1 MGIIGF
7 LPHILVHSSQP
18 FCHLPDIPP
27 LSPHIFSQC
36 LHNELSRPQRPSRA
50 REHTRRTRNGKTS
63 PLPLPLHCQV
73 TDFIQSAYIAASRR
87 SDRSLEARVES
98 ARRAS
103 EIHKKRTGRS
113 LRVTE
118 QDVVNE
124 EMYEEEDDE
133 MPLQYKRLTA
143 HLQTGSADFNKRLS
157 NYLANHVAM
166 RSALDQ
172 AITASYAQQYPNAP
186 QFAHNNQIMYP
197 SPFSSPITA
206 PNTTEQQSLQ
216 SFVQSP
222 YNTATGTPSYRPVHH
237 FRASSIQNP
246 QHLPGYQQAIPNSS
260 PVQRTNDRDQR
271 RMSTPVKSQ
280 SPQTSSQ
287 GLQSSN
293 SGKSPTSPTQSA
305 DKHAQTPGQMQPPPQ
320 PAIQALPQQQRR
332 PYANLGSYAD
342 YSPFTT
348 TSLPTETQMMIG
360 PGYGLDPNDHLT
372 SMFMAGSES
381 FPQPFYNSN
390 QLQFHKARNAHP
402 SYDAMSATL
411 SPSALDMPPHDDTL
425 TPASVSY
432 SNNLDVVNE
441 LSKDLTFTR
450 SNSSHG
456 SGTGTP
462 SLSNQDWNNFINQ
475 DSWTENGT

>member
-1 MGIIGF
+1 M
-7 LPHILVHSSQP
+7 
-18 FCHLPDIPP
+18 
-27 LSPHIFSQC
+27 
-36 LHNELSRPQRPSRA
+36 
-50 REHTRRTRNGKTS
+50 TS
-63 PLPLPLHCQV
+63 PLPLSLHCQY
-73 TDFIQSAYIAASRR
+73 TDSTQSAYIAASRR

-197 SPFSSPITA
+197 SPFPSPLTA
-206 PNTTEQQSLQ
+206 PNTPQQQMLQ

-237 FRASSIQNP
+237 FRSASIPNP
-246 QHLPGYQQAIPNSS
+246 QDVPGYTQGIPNSS
-260 PVQRTNDRDQR
+260 PVQRTGDRNQR
-271 RMSTPVKSQ
+271 RMSIPTKSM
-280 SPQTSSQ
+280 SPQTSAQ
-287 GLQSSN
+287 PLQSSY
-293 SGKSPTSPTQSA
+293 SGKAPASPTHPANKDAQS
-305 DKHAQTPGQMQPPPQ
+305 PGQMQPPPQ
-320 PAIQALPQQQRR
+320 PGIQALPQQQRR
-332 PYANLGSYAD
+332 SYANMGSYAD

-360 PGYGLDPNDHLT
+360 PGYGLDPNDPLT
-372 SMFMAGSES
+372 AMFMAGSES

-390 QLQFHKARNAHP
+390 QLQFHKVRNTHP

-411 SPSALDMPPHDDTL
+411 SLSALNMSPHDDTI
-425 TPASVSY
+425 TPASVSFP
-432 SNNLDVVNE
+432 NNLDVVNE
-441 LSKDLTFTR
+441 FSKDLTFTR